1 MDKRQLLGLC
11 ACNALAYVGVSAL
24 FNLLPLYLPRI
35 GGNAAS
41 TGLVLAVAYLS
52 LALSALAA
60 GQLAARLGRCTL
72 WLRLGGL
79 AAAPLAWG
87 LRGAS
92 TVVALAALLGC
103 LWFATGLVAAM
114 AGHVTVRSAAPGQ
127 RGRGFGLVGL
137 SAGFGLFLG
146 NLASG
151 RIVERWGFGG
161 LFAALGGGY
170 LLIPLVGLLLREGRE
185 ERADEHDG
193 GRAASARGVF
203 ADRTFLALFVATIVG
218 QAANIV
224 LNLARPLLMGEL
236 RFEPAAI
243 TAAAAVGSLV
253 TLPLPLV
260 VGRLSDR
267 LGRKPLLLL
276 CFLGPPTG
284 LLILAVAQRV
294 PHFWAAS
301 ILGSILGLSGLVGS
315 ALAADRFPAGAVDT
329 ALSLLGA
336 ATWAG
341 IVIGLG
347 AGGAAIAALGI
358 RPVLLLGVLGS
369 LLALGLVALVA
380 DPRSGES
387 RPRPAASKSAW
398 TGH

>member
-1 MDKRQLLGLC
+1 MSAGQEGDVDKRQLLGLC
-11 ACNALAYVGVSAL
+11 ACNAVAFIGVSAL
-24 FNLLPLYLPRI
+24 FNLMPLYLPRI

-60 GQLAARLGRCTL
+60 GQLAARFQRRTF

-92 TVVALAALLGC
+92 TVVALALLLAC

-114 AGHVTVRSAAPGQ
+114 VGLLTARSATPGQ

-137 SAGFGLFLG
+137 SAGVGLFLG
-146 NLASG
+146 SLAGG
-151 RIVERWGFGG
+151 RIVERWGFGA

-170 LLIPLVGLLLREGRE
+170 LLIPLVGLLVREGRAGA
-185 ERADEHDG
+185 RDE
-193 GRAASARGVF
+193 GRAVSARVVV
-203 ADRTFLALFVATIVG
+203 ANRTFLALFIASIVG

-224 LNLARPLLMGEL
+224 LNLARPLLMAGL
-236 RFEPAAI
+236 RFEPTAI
-243 TAAAAVGSLV
+243 TTAAAVGSLV

-284 LLILAVAQRV
+284 LLVLTVAQRA

-301 ILGSILGLSGLVGS
+301 ILGSVLGLSGVVAS
-315 ALAADRFPAGAVDT
+315 ALAADLFPAGALDT

-336 ATWAG
+336 TTWVG
-341 IVIGLG
+341 VVIGLSV
-347 AGGAAIAALGI
+347 GGAAIEALGI

-369 LLALGLVALVA
+369 LLALGLVALIA
-380 DPRSGES
+380 DPRPGES
-387 RPRPAASKSAW
+387 RRAP
-398 TGH
+398 